1 HLHRIPTYRPHR
13 TRAGLAPLLPGD
25 PRIRSKFFPGPPHR
39 HAMLIKRGSKAELR
53 RTEFVGRAA
62 VEKFRLPKSY
72 RIAALDDELRRSRI
86 RMEARLMADARAAGV
101 AVPILYDIDL
111 VENKIV
117 MEFIE
122 GPTVKHVLE
131 DGGSTALKTAREVGR
146 IVGCLHRAGI
156 IHGDLTTSTMIVRD
170 EWIVMSDFSWGARE

>member
-1 HLHRIPTYRPHR
+1 P
-13 TRAGLAPLLPGD
+13 
-25 PRIRSKFFPGPPHR
+25 
-39 HAMLIKRGSKAELR
+39 R
-53 RTEFVGRAA
+53 RTGVMCRGP
-62 VEKFRLPKSY
+62 VEQVRVPRSY
-72 RIAALDDELRRSRI
+72 RIAAVDDALRRSRI

-131 DGGSTALKTAREVGR
+131 NGGSTALKTAREVGR
-146 IVGCLHRAGI
+146 IVGRLHRAG
-156 IHGDLTTSTMIVRD
+156 
-170 EWIVMSDFSWGARE
+170 